1 VSWAFVGLTVCCTL
15 YCQLIVK
22 WQVGNA
28 GDLPEG
34 TWSKVEFLLR
44 LAINPWIISVFAVGA
59 IAALSWMAALSRLEL
74 SRAYPFIGLS
84 FVLILVSSAI
94 FFDEPL
100 TVWKVAGVALIVLGL
115 IVGTRV

>member
-1 VSWAFVGLTVCCTL
+1 VSWVYVGLTVSLTL

-22 WQVGNA
+22 WQVGEA
-28 GDLPEG
+28 GALPDG
-34 TWSKVEFLLR
+34 TWNKVEFLLR

-59 IAALSWMAALSRLEL
+59 VAALSWMAALSRLEL

-84 FVLILVSSAI
+84 FVLILLSSAL

-100 TVWKVAGVALIVLGL
+100 TGWKVAGVALIVIGL
-115 IVGTRV
+115 FVGTRV